1 MSSFNTSILPIAPSV
16 YAQAAPEPAQLH
28 VADAHGHYVL
38 ATPGQILEAAREAIV
53 SLVPSGTSMSTPSI
67 AERYAVARLAGLEH
81 EVFAVFFLDNQLR
94 LIQYRELFQGTL
106 NQTAVYPREVV
117 KEVLKNNAGAVILVH
132 NHPSG
137 KLEPSQVDRQLTERL
152 KKALELIDV
161 RVLDHLIVGPSADTT
176 SYSFAEH
183 GDL

>member
-1 MSSFNTSILPIAPSV
+1 MSSFDTSMLTIAPPV
-16 YAQAAPEPAQLH
+16 YAQAALEPAQLH
-28 VADAHGHYVL
+28 VADAQGHYVL
-38 ATPGQILEAAREAIV
+38 ATPGQILDAAREAIA
-53 SLVPSGTSMSTPSI
+53 SLVPSGTPMSNPNI

-94 LIQYRELFQGTL
+94 LIQYREMFHGTL

-117 KEVLKNNAGAVILVH
+117 KEVLRSNAGAVILAH

>member
-1 MSSFNTSILPIAPSV
+1 M
-16 YAQAAPEPAQLH
+16 
-28 VADAHGHYVL
+28 
-38 ATPGQILEAAREAIV
+38 
-53 SLVPSGTSMSTPSI
+53 
-67 AERYAVARLAGLEH
+67 AGLEH
-81 EVFAVFFLDNQLR
+81 EVFAVFFLDSQLR

-117 KEVLKNNAGAVILVH
+117 KEVLRSNAGAVILAH

-137 KLEPSQVDRQLTERL
+137 KLEPSQVDRQVTEQL

-161 RVLDHLIVGPSADTT
+161 RVLDHLIVGPSANTT

-183 GDL
+183 GDLLLESFLVFLARFWAFLTCTHGVAAALMGRCDSFSGVCHESSLL

>member
-1 MSSFNTSILPIAPSV
+1 MSSFNTSMLPIAPPV
-16 YAQAAPEPAQLH
+16 YARAKPEPVQLH
-28 VADAHGHYVL
+28 VADAQGRYVL
-38 ATPGQILEAAREAIV
+38 ATPRQILDAAREAIV
-53 SLVPSGTSMSTPSI
+53 SLVPSGTPMSTPSI
-67 AERYAVARLAGLEH
+67 AERYAVARLASLEH

-117 KEVLKNNAGAVILVH
+117 KEVLRNNAGAVILAH

-137 KLEPSQVDRQLTERL
+137 KLEPSQVDLQLTQRL
-152 KKALELIDV
+152 TKALELIDV
-161 RVLDHLIVGPSADTT
+161 RVLDHLIVGPAAETA

>member
-1 MSSFNTSILPIAPSV
+1 M
-16 YAQAAPEPAQLH
+16 
-28 VADAHGHYVL
+28 
-38 ATPGQILEAAREAIV
+38 
-53 SLVPSGTSMSTPSI
+53 
-67 AERYAVARLAGLEH
+67 
-81 EVFAVFFLDNQLR
+81 
-94 LIQYRELFQGTL
+94 FQGTL

-117 KEVLKNNAGAVILVH
+117 KEVLKNNAGAVILAH